1 MKRPEEEQPWALLQE
16 VSTRWNSKYLSM
28 ASVLKSEAALR
39 HVLNTGEFK
48 SMKTLVRNWH
58 LGYLNLLPTLRLVF
72 R

>member
-1 MKRPEEEQPWALLQE
+1 MKRPEEEHPWALLQE

-39 HVLNTGEFK
+39 HVLNSGEFK

-58 LGYLNLLPTLRLVF
+58 LGYLN
-72 R
+72 